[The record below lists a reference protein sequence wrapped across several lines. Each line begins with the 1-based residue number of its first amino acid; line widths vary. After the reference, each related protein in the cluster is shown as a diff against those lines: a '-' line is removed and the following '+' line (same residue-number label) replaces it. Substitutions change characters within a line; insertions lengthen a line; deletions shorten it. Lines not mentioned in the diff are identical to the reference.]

1 MGDFK
6 ACFEPYTVKD
16 DAGGKL
22 RKAEFRSADPNGNGL
37 CSLAELETWVMSKL
51 IGAFPKDKDKLD
63 HRGDPVERGKD
74 LFDLFRPS
82 YIRAFN
88 DAKDYKKDDGKVLDG
103 TKTATN
109 DDFVSFGEFR
119 LFCTYLITYG
129 TMYDAFSLIDGGG
142 AGRGG
147 DDRKID
153 ASEWTA
159 GWSQV
164 TGHGFVALSAM
175 TDEASALEVFKSMDD
190 NGGGIITLVEFCEY
204 IKNAEIAA
212 GTEIGLSLAED
223 EEGGVGKKWEAPTGE
238 KVTVGGVSSP
248 TKKSVANATA
258 RSPLQKQLSSVSRGT
273 SLDGDAEMR
282 NQVRQ
287 WTHLWLKIG
296 CQKC

>member
-1 MGDFK
+1 MATSGDLGDFK

-37 CSLAELETWVMSKL
+37 CSLAELETWILAKL
-51 IGAFPKDKDKLD
+51 ITKYPKD
-63 HRGDPVERGKD
+63 RATGVERGRD
-74 LFDLFRPS
+74 LWDLFRPS